1 MNRRLFKDLLDKL
14 DRGESPVLTLTAD
27 GEEYVRRFIR
37 GDRLILL
44 GGGHVSL
51 DVYRMALMLDF
62 NVTVVDDRPEFCNSE
77 RFPQAKVV
85 CDSFEDAIRSL
96 KITDRDYVCVLTR
109 GHRWDRVCV
118 ETILSGT
125 MPYYLGMI
133 SSRRRAKG
141 MKEGLLENGFS
152 IESVDRI
159 HAPIGLDIGAMTT
172 AEIALS
178 ICSEMIKEKR
188 KVRYTP
194 LDNEL
199 VQTNVNEDMLR
210 FLAESDEPRALLTV
224 LDSTGSTP
232 VKSGSMMAVNALGKG
247 YGTVGGG
254 CGEAEAIAK
263 ARRIVGTGES
273 VVLDLDMTDEVAAED
288 GMVCGGKMKILIEDI
303 TE

>member
-1 MNRRLFKDLLDKL
+1 MERNVFTDLINKL
-14 DRGESPVLTLTAD
+14 DRGESPVLTLTAN
-27 GEEYVRRFIR
+27 GEEYARRFIR

-62 NVTVVDDRPEFCNSE
+62 NITVVDDRPEFCNSA
-77 RFPQAKVV
+77 RFPQANVV
-85 CDSFEDAIRSL
+85 CDNFENSIRSL
-96 KITDRDYVCVLTR
+96 NITDKDYVCVLTR

-141 MKEGLLENGFS
+141 MKEGLLENGYSPES
-152 IESVDRI
+152 IDRI

-178 ICSEMIKEKR
+178 ICSEMIGEKR
-188 KVRYTP
+188 KIRCTP
-194 LDNEL
+194 LDNEI

-210 FLAESDEPRALLTV
+210 FLADSNEPRALLTV

-232 VKSGSMMAVNALGKG
+232 VKSGSMMAVNALGKC